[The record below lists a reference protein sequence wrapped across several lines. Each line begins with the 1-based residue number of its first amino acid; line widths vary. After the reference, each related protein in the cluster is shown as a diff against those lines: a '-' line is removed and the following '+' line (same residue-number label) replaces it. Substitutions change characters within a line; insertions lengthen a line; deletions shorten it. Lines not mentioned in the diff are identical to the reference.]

1 MQTTLPEKVEM
12 LAYAFGTTWVMFG
25 AIALV
30 WSWLL

>member
-12 LAYAFGTTWVMFG
+12 LGLAFGATWVTFG

-30 WSWLL
+30 WSWLV